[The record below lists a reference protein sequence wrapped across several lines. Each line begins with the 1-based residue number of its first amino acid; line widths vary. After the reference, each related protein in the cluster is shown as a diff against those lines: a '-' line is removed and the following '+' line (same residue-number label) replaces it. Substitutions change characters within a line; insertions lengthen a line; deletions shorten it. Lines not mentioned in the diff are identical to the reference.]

1 MICDGQGCSVIAHLN
16 CYCSAGS
23 QDANDAITDIEH
35 WQCEKCGGLPRHMHL
50 RPRAAKRARVSFDP
64 DLDVVTESPTIEGG
78 LATGLQGG
86 GWGGHWPTRVETP
99 QPITGNG
106 KETMDPPIKKC
117 KRTPE
122 TPAARLHLEEAAGS
136 KGKAP
141 LTPLPNEPPNT
152 GMTITKTSQVTTADD
167 MTIDI
172 LDSSTPPTP
181 IIPMPTTEAP
191 TRRRA
196 PRKSGHQR
204 QFAKTHGAWR
214 TPKPPDARAPDPT

>member
-1 MICDGQGCSVIAHLN
+1 MTETRGPIC
-16 CYCSAGS
+16 
-23 QDANDAITDIEH
+23 
-35 WQCEKCGGLPRHMHL
+35 P
-50 RPRAAKRARVSFDP
+50 RPRPGLKYDPYYAVRRNVMSIKRSDCTTFQPEGCHHHGFYYNATNPEATPRVP
-64 DLDVVTESPTIEGG
+64 
-78 LATGLQGG
+78 
-86 GWGGHWPTRVETP
+86 WRGHR
-99 QPITGNG
+99 
-106 KETMDPPIKKC
+106 TMDPPIKKC

-122 TPAARLHLEEAAGS
+122 APAARLHLEEATGS
-136 KGKAP
+136 KGKEP
-141 LTPLPNEPPNT
+141 LTPLPNEPTNT

-214 TPKPPDARAPDPT
+214 TPKPSDARAPDPT